1 MSSVATCILKS
12 NKIVHAAENQRY
24 SSMRRTPSG
33 IADFEDAR
41 RKLSAKQHGQPI
53 EAGKGK
59 KKKKDCTLEYP
70 ERYAALYFSSVRPIL
85 DFGPM
90 R

>member
-1 MSSVATCILKS
+1 MEYTCMSSVATCILKS

-59 KKKKDCTLEYP
+59 KKKKGLYP
-70 ERYAALYFSSVRPIL
+70 RASRKICSPI
-85 DFGPM
+85 F
-90 R
+90 